1 MMNRIVIILFF
12 ALLGVFVVSSAC
24 TKDEKPGEKPP
35 VEEPGDST
43 VAFLFGADLSYVNQ
57 IEDNGGTYKVS
68 GEFKDPYLIFMEQG
82 AHIIRLRLWHNPS
95 WVYDLYSEET
105 PLYSGFPDVLK
116 SIERAKEQGL
126 QVNLDFHYSDTWAD
140 PGHQDVPQAWKNIT
154 SIDVLADSVYNYT
167 YSVLSVLAEKGL
179 LPEMV
184 QIGNET
190 NCGMMFTNVPATFP
204 KLSVCDGNWSNA
216 GKVFN
221 AGINAVRA
229 IDKKYNKK
237 TLITLHVAD
246 PKNID
251 WWFTDMINK
260 AGITDFDIIGFSYYP
275 NWHTTVSFDNLPALV
290 TQVKNKFN
298 RDIMVLETAYA
309 FTSENNDGYNN
320 IFGGQ
325 SPIAKYAYSPEG
337 QKQFLIDL
345 TQNLIDAGASGIMYW
360 EPAWISS
367 QMKDL
372 WGTGSS
378 WENCTFFNFSGE
390 LTETIQFM
398 KYDYQK

>member
-24 TKDEKPGEKPP
+24 TKDDKPSEKPP
-35 VEEPGDST
+35 VEEPVDTTTS
-43 VAFLFGADLSYVNQ
+43 FLFGADLSYVNQ
-57 IEDNGGTYKVS
+57 IEDHGGTYKVS
-68 GEFKDPYLIFMEQG
+68 GEFKDPYTIFKEQG

-95 WVYDLYSEET
+95 WVYDLYSEEI

-116 SIERAKEQGL
+116 SIERAKGQGL

-154 SIDVLADSVYNYT
+154 SIEVLSDSVYNYT
-167 YSVLSVLAEKGL
+167 YKVLSDLAEKGL

-190 NCGMMFTNVPATFP
+190 NCGMMFTNAPAAFP

-229 IDKKYNKK
+229 IDTKYNKK
-237 TLITLHVAD
+237 TLIALHVAD
-246 PKNID
+246 PKNLD
-251 WWFTDMINK
+251 WWFNDIINK

-309 FTSENNDGYNN
+309 FTSDNNDGYNN

-325 SPIAKYAYSPEG
+325 SPIAKYPFSAEG
-337 QKQFLIDL
+337 QKLFLIDL

-360 EPAWISS
+360 EPAWVTS

-378 WENCTFFNFSGE
+378 WDNCTFFNFSGD
-390 LTETIQFM
+390 LTGTIEFM
-398 KYDYQK
+398 QYDYKK

>member
-1 MMNRIVIILFF
+1 MNRIVIILFF
-12 ALLGVFVVSSAC
+12 ALLSVFIVSSAC
-24 TKDEKPGEKPP
+24 TKDDKPSEKPP
-35 VEEPGDST
+35 VEEPDDST
-43 VAFLFGADLSYVNQ
+43 AAFLFGADLSYVNQ
-57 IEDNGGTYKVS
+57 IEDHGGTYNVS
-68 GEFKDPYLIFMEQG
+68 GEFKDPYSIFKEQG
-82 AHIIRLRLWHNPS
+82 AHMIRLRLWHNPS
-95 WVYDLYSEET
+95 WVYDLYSQEI

-116 SIERAKEQGL
+116 SIERAKGQGL

-154 SIDVLADSVYNYT
+154 SIEVLSDSVYNYT
-167 YSVLSVLAEKGL
+167 YKVLSDLAEKGL

-190 NCGMMFTNVPATFP
+190 NCGMMFTNAPAAFP

-229 IDKKYNKK
+229 IDNKYNTK
-237 TLITLHVAD
+237 TLIALHVAD
-246 PKNID
+246 PKNLD

-260 AGITDFDIIGFSYYP
+260 AGVTDFDIIGFSYYP

-298 RDIMVLETAYA
+298 RKIMVLETAYA

-325 SPIAKYAYSPEG
+325 SPIAKYPFSPDG

-345 TQNLIDAGASGIMYW
+345 SQNLIKAGASGIMYW
-360 EPAWISS
+360 EPAWVTS

-378 WENCTFFNFSGE
+378 WDNCTFFNFSGD
-390 LTETIQFM
+390 LTGTIEFM
-398 KYDYQK
+398 QYDYQK